1 MAPSMNEIGFYGLA
15 GAPKS
20 PRDLIEEIVT
30 AENMGIGSCFLSE
43 RFNIKEIATLSGV
56 AGASSNNIG
65 IVTAATNQ
73 NTRHPIVTA
82 AFASTMHFLTQGRF
96 SLGLGRGI
104 DPLFKALGLSNLTT
118 AMMEDFA
125 GLMRRLHHGETIINH
140 NGPAGS
146 WPVLRLDPDFNETI
160 PLTLMA
166 FGPNSLELAGRCYD
180 AVVLHTFFTD
190 ETTSRAVKT
199 VKQAAAK
206 AGKNPQN
213 VRVWSCLATVGDH
226 LDYPVRLKK
235 TVGRMGT
242 YLQAYGDLMVNT
254 NQWDLKVLENF
265 RRHKL
270 IKNFNGSL
278 DQKATTSELEQVA
291 ELIPQTWLANAAT
304 GTPENCVAAIQHQF
318 ELGVDGVI
326 LHGASPDELAPVIEE
341 YRRQRSPGSFDHLPA
356 NPALPP
362 FKT

>member
-1 MAPSMNEIGFYGLA
+1 MNASMNEIGFYGLA

-20 PRDLIEEIVT
+20 PRDLIEEIQT
-30 AENMGIGSCFLSE
+30 AEAMGIGSCFLSE
-43 RFNIKEIATLSGV
+43 RFNIKEIATLSGM
-56 AGASSNNIG
+56 AGAVSNTIG

-104 DPLFKALGLSNLTT
+104 VPVSRALGLSSLTT

-125 GLMRRLHHGETIINH
+125 DLMRRLHTGETIINH

-146 WPVLRLDPDFNETI
+146 WPILHLDAGFNETI

-166 FGPNSLELAGRCYD
+166 FGPNSLALAGRCYD

-190 ETTSRAVKT
+190 ETTSRAIKI
-199 VKQAAAK
+199 VKQAAEK
-206 AGKNPQN
+206 AGRDPRNI
-213 VRVWSCLATVGDH
+213 RVWSCLATVGDH
-226 LDYPVRLKK
+226 LTYPVQLKK

-242 YLQAYGDLMVNT
+242 YLQAYGDLMVKT
-254 NQWDLKVLENF
+254 NQWDKKILEKFRNHDLIRNF
-265 RRHKL
+265 R
-270 IKNFNGSL
+270 GAL
-278 DQKATTSELEQVA
+278 DQKASVSELEQVA
-291 ELIPQTWLANAAT
+291 ELIPRAWLENAAT
-304 GTPENCVAAIQHQF
+304 GTPENCVSAIQKQF
-318 ELGVDGVI
+318 DLGADGVI
-326 LHGASPDELAPVIEE
+326 LHGPSPSELAPIIEV
-341 YRRQRSPGSFDHLPA
+341 YQQTRNPASFDSLPA

-362 FKT
+362 LKR

>member
-1 MAPSMNEIGFYGLA
+1 MTSMNEIGFYGLA
-15 GAPKS
+15 GAPQS
-20 PRDLIEEIVT
+20 PRDLIEEIRT

-43 RFNIKEIATLSGV
+43 RFNIKEIATLSGM
-56 AGASSNNIG
+56 AGAVSKNIG

-104 DPLFKALGLSNLTT
+104 KPVSKALGLSNLTT

-125 GLMRRLHHGETIINH
+125 NLMRRLHQGETIINH
-140 NGPAGS
+140 NGPAGA
-146 WPVLRLDPDFNETI
+146 WPVLHLDSGFNETI

-190 ETTSRAVKT
+190 ETTSRAIKT
-199 VKQAAAK
+199 VKQAAES
-206 AGKNPQN
+206 AGRDPRD

-226 LDYPVRLKK
+226 LEYPVQLKK

-254 NQWDLKVLENF
+254 NQWDKKILENF
-265 RRHKL
+265 RNHELVR
-270 IKNFNGSL
+270 NFRGSL
-278 DQKATTSELEQVA
+278 DQKATLSELEQVA
-291 ELIPQTWLANAAT
+291 ELIPKAWLENAAT
-304 GTPENCVAAIQHQF
+304 GTPGNSVTARQQQF
-318 ELGVDGVI
+318 ELGADGVI
-326 LHGASPDELAPVIEE
+326 LHGASPSELAPIIEA
-341 YRRQRSPGSFDHLPA
+341 YRQKRTPAAFEHLPA

-362 FKT
+362 LKL